1 MMKSIKG
8 NMKVKLKIYNGVKY
22 NPQNKIISE
31 IECNIKGYKVI
42 SGKKA
47 KKLLLK
53 RELNIRDKY
62 NEYLLITLDNGEKV
76 TFCNSLVDM
85 FII

>member
-1 MMKSIKG
+1 MKRVKG
-8 NMKVKLKIYNGVKY
+8 NMNVKLKFYDDIKY
-22 NPQNKIISE
+22 NPQSKIIHE
-31 IECNIKGYKVI
+31 IVYNIKGYKVI

-53 RELNIRDKY
+53 RELKIRDKY
-62 NEYLLITLDNGEKV
+62 NEYLVITLDNGEKGI
-76 TFCNSLVDM
+76 FCNSLVDM

>member
-1 MMKSIKG
+1 MKG
-8 NMKVKLKIYNGVKY
+8 FNVKLKFYNGIKY
-22 NPQNKIISE
+22 NPQSKIIHE
-31 IECNIKGYKVI
+31 IVYNIKGYKVI

-53 RELNIRDKY
+53 RVPIIQDKY
-62 NEYLLITLDNGEKV
+62 NEYLVITLDNGKKGI
-76 TFCNSLVDM
+76 FCNSFVDM